1 MRGTTNLTQIDI
13 LGSAEKLVSDVLVLI
28 VKYVAIV
35 AALALMPLAFTA
47 WPLWVFWRDPTDYL
61 WFTWVAATIL
71 WATPFSC
78 AFYMFFLSHWHSIR
92 RWQREGKDL
101 GIMGSN
107 WHAAHGGIVCT
118 TLKSF
123 FFMFVGLVG
132 SFLFEILYL
141 RTSNYIGIDLSLPD
155 HGTEITLKYAFG
167 YALLPTAA
175 FAPVILLCLWRWF
188 RNRELRRSL
197 SPPSSTLSEIAR
209 AVGGGRL
216 GEMDPKQVIR
226 IAQRG
231 PVEAALVGQALED
244 HCRDLAAGYR
254 EAARQVAEERRE
266 KLEAGMKSEREANLL
281 RSIDAQI
288 ARIGGERATS

>member
-1 MRGTTNLTQIDI
+1 MSRTTNLTQIDI
-13 LGSAEKLVSDVLVLI
+13 LGSGEKLISDLLVLI
-28 VKYVAIV
+28 AKYVAII
-35 AALALMPLAFTA
+35 AALAFMPLAFTA
-47 WPLWVFWRDPTDYL
+47 WPLWVFGRDSTDYL
-61 WFTWVAATIL
+61 WFTWVAAIIL

-78 AFYMFFLSHWHSIR
+78 AFYVFFLAHWHSIR

-107 WHAAHGGIVCT
+107 WRAAHGGIVCT

-123 FFMFVGLVG
+123 FFTFVGLVG

-141 RTSNYIGIDLSLPD
+141 RTSNYVGIDLYLPD
-155 HGTEITLKYAFG
+155 NGTEIGSKQALG
-167 YALLPTAA
+167 YALLPIAG

-188 RNRELRRSL
+188 RNRELRCPL
-197 SPPSSTLSEIAR
+197 TPSPSTLSEIAK

-216 GEMDPKQVIR
+216 GEMNPEQVIR

-231 PVEAALVGQALED
+231 PAEAALVGQALED

-254 EAARQVAEERRE
+254 EAARQVAEEKRE
-266 KLEAGMKSEREANLL
+266 KLEAGVRREREANLL
-281 RSIDAQI
+281 SSIDAQI
-288 ARIGGERATS
+288 ARIGGETANN